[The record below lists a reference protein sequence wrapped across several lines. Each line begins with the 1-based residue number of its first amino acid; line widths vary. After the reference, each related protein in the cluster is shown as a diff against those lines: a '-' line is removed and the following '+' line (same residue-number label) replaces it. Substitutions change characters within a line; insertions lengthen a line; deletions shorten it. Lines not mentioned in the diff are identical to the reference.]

1 MDYKKKMK
9 LRKNLKDAGRLDLFY
24 KCVYY
29 DTGLDEDG
37 DPVEVNVEDLKN
49 ILIKLNPEKKIYTDN
64 KDYDYSDI

>member
-49 ILIKLNPEKKIYTDN
+49 ILIKLNPEKKNIY
-64 KDYDYSDI
+64 